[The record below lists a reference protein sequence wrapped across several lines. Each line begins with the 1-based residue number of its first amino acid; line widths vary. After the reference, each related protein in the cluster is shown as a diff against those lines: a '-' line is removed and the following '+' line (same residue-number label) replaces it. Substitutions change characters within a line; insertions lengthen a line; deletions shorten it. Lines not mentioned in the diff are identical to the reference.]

1 MHRFYQTFRLYLAL
15 LILAI
20 ISVYISKVEEKRLE
34 IFFPNLRDSE
44 MICRVKGS
52 LVSGH
57 LLVH

>member
-1 MHRFYQTFRLYLAL
+1 MHRFYQTFHLYLAL
-15 LILAI
+15 LILAF

-44 MICRVKGS
+44 MICRVKDS
-52 LVSGH
+52 SVSGH